1 MIIVAFDG
9 LEYGESYRII
19 NVYVSKQYIMYI
31 TLCVYNMCVYN
42 MCVYTLTANPFLVV
56 QFIVPFSFQRFI
68 ILPSGWKLSHRTC

>member
-19 NVYVSKQYIMYI
+19 NVYVSKQYILYI
-31 TLCVYNMCVYN
+31 TLCVYILMC
-42 MCVYTLTANPFLVV
+42 MYTLTASPFLVV
-56 QFIVPFSFQRFI
+56 QFIVSFSFQRFI